1 MIKGSKISLT
11 LNNDI
16 QGSFKRC
23 LLPFRQAEMDFVI
36 IWFFDHFSLKP
47 VPSMNGIWIITFVS
61 HLHVWVTKFKPSLI
75 FFQAPVLTSKDVI
88 WVNFSAIFFDEAQH
102 VIKTVAAGYV
112 PFCYEVINAFIKPQ
126 NFLLMGFICK
136 LKGLNLIDTACDSL
150 LVFFLYFVCK
160 LLSNMRKQHI
170 AAVSSKVFCL

>member
-1 MIKGSKISLT
+1 MA
-11 LNNDI
+11 LNCDI
-16 QGSFKRC
+16 QGSFKKYLLLFC
-23 LLPFRQAEMDFVI
+23 LPEMDFVVT
-36 IWFFDHFSLKP
+36 WFFDHFSLEP
-47 VPSMNGIWIITFVS
+47 VPPMNSIWIIAFVS
-61 HLHVWVTKFKPSLI
+61 HLHVWVTKFKPSLM
-75 FFQAPVLTSKDVI
+75 FLQAPVLTSKDVI

-112 PFCYEVINAFIKPQ
+112 PFCYEIINAFIKPQ

-170 AAVSSKVFCL
+170 AAVSPEVFCLWLWA